1 MSPAQWLYHSLA
13 LFFLPYYLD
22 QRFLHGLW
30 KNYLT
35 NHKTQISQRTRG
47 WKCCGNEVIVWRG
60 MVSTSQGILR
70 QMLDNVGNITVMV
83 TTLSKTNIVTML
95 SLFHPTLAQ
104 YLTITVSVLPDLYSC
119 SRTKQR
125 KEQLSQEKA
134 ATILESAMLV
144 NTPKPLKT
152 CLISHWTRW
161 KVYFQKPTQLR
172 WLRAK
177 FNKNFQISF
186 CKILK
191 NK

>member
-1 MSPAQWLYHSLA
+1 M
-13 LFFLPYYLD
+13 
-22 QRFLHGLW
+22 
-30 KNYLT
+30 
-35 NHKTQISQRTRG
+35 
-47 WKCCGNEVIVWRG
+47 
-60 MVSTSQGILR
+60 
-70 QMLDNVGNITVMV
+70 DNVGNIWSVMV
-83 TTLSKTNIVTML
+83 TALSQHSKTNIVTML

-104 YLTITVSVLPDLYSC
+104 YLTNTCIVSVLPDLYSC

-144 NTPKPLKT
+144 NTPKLLKT
-152 CLISHWTRW
+152 CLILHWTRW

-191 NK
+191 TNSTVWKLGRGVSFKWSHHWILSADAKIRITLRDSNMHSSSKRVKSIFTNMIVTHRGFEP